1 MALRISLI
9 IGIVALAGFMLASA
23 VGCSSSP
30 SLPELPDTTEE
41 HANSFESHTN

>member
-1 MALRISLI
+1 MALRISLT

-23 VGCSSSP
+23 VGCSSP
-30 SLPELPDTTEE
+30 SLPEFPDTTEE